1 MKNVKTSKAGAM
13 LAALL
18 LTCACA
24 PAGGGGGTTTGGD
37 GNEDQTPDQPQQESV
52 LNCYD
57 LVGVDQFGRSFTTV
71 SSLRQDRQVGIF
83 YWPWI
88 GQP

>member
-24 PAGGGGGTTTGGD
+24 PAGGGGGTTTGGT
-37 GNEDQTPDQPQQESV
+37 GTRIRLPTSPSRKA
-52 LNCYD
+52 Y
-57 LVGVDQFGRSFTTV
+57 
-71 SSLRQDRQVGIF
+71 
-83 YWPWI
+83 
-88 GQP
+88 

>member
-24 PAGGGGGTTTGGD
+24 PAGGGGGGGTTTGGA
-37 GNEDQTPDQPQQESV
+37 GTEVPLPDS
-52 LNCYD
+52 
-57 LVGVDQFGRSFTTV
+57 RSPKA
-71 SSLRQDRQVGIF
+71 S
-83 YWPWI
+83 
-88 GQP
+88 

>member
-24 PAGGGGGTTTGGD
+24 PAGGGGGTTTGG
-37 GNEDQTPDQPQQESV
+37 GTGTEIPRPTS
-52 LNCYD
+52 
-57 LVGVDQFGRSFTTV
+57 RS
-71 SSLRQDRQVGIF
+71 RKA
-83 YWPWI
+83 Y
-88 GQP
+88 